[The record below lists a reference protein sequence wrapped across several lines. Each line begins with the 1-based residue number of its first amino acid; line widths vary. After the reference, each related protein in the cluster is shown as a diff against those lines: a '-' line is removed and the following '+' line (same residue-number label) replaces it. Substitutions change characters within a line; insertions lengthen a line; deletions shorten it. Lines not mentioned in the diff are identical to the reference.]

1 MPFEIRPASDADL
14 PTVASIYNQA
24 VEHSTATFDTV
35 PPGLEVWRQ
44 RLSSTDP
51 GDVFLV
57 ASEGAE
63 VIGFAYSSF
72 YRPRPAY
79 GHTRETT
86 VYLAEAA
93 RGRGVGTALYAE
105 LHATMLASGAVRTA
119 IGVVALPNYA
129 SERLHLRAGYV
140 KVGHLT
146 EVGHKFGQWVDV
158 AIYQAMLDQDG

>member
-1 MPFEIRPASDADL
+1 MPFEIRPATDIDL
-14 PTVASIYNQA
+14 PTVAAIYAQA
-24 VEHSTATFDTV
+24 VEHSTATFDTM
-35 PPGLEVWRQ
+35 PPALEFWQ
-44 RLSSTDP
+44 LKLASTDP
-51 GDVFLV
+51 GDAFLV
-57 ASEGAE
+57 AAEGTD

-93 RGRGVGTALYAE
+93 RGRGVGTALYAD
-105 LHATMLASGAVRTA
+105 LHAAMVATGEVRTA
-119 IGVVALPNYA
+119 IAVVALPNYA
-129 SERLHLRAGYV
+129 SERLHINAGYV

-158 AIYQAMLDQDG
+158 AIYQAMLGAG